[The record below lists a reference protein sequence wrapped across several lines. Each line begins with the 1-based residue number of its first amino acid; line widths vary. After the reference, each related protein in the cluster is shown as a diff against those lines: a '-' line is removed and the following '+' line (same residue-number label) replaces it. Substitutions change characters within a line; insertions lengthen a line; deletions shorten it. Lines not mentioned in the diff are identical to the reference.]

1 MRARLSLLIL
11 SVLCA
16 AVALHPSA
24 LAQTQAPS
32 GEQKPAKDK
41 SITLTGCV
49 DKTDTAA
56 EWTLVDKKTGETYKL
71 TGRDMSAYADRQ
83 VQLSGSS
90 KSKVAV
96 GFGLLPT
103 PNVAAQAGAM
113 DPAQAA
119 MAGSGATGAG
129 RPAVQLPEFTVKT
142 VKVMKPS
149 CTEP

>member
-1 MRARLSLLIL
+1 MRARLSLLVL
-11 SVLCA
+11 SVLSA
-16 AVALHPSA
+16 AIALHLSA
-24 LAQTQAPS
+24 FAQTQTS
-32 GEQKPAKDK
+32 GDEQKPAKNK
-41 SITLTGCV
+41 SLTLTGCV
-49 DKTDTAA
+49 DKTDTAG

-83 VQLSGSS
+83 VQLSGTS

-96 GFGLLPT
+96 GFGLVPT

-129 RPAVQLPEFTVKT
+129 RPTVQLPEFTVKT